1 MAKQKKEKSERLI
14 ASNKKA
20 YPDFFIDETY
30 EAGLVLTGTE
40 IKSIRT
46 NGLSLKEAY
55 VRIEEAE
62 AWVLGLHIKPYA
74 QGSYNNVDPDRPR
87 KLLLHKRQIRTLFD
101 HVKQKGNTIVPTKVY
116 FERGFVKIEIGVARG
131 KHTYDKRATIAK
143 QDADRDLQRAL
154 KARQRD

>member
-1 MAKQKKEKSERLI
+1 MAKQKTEDHARLI

-20 YPDFFIDETY
+20 YHDFFIDETY

-40 IKSIRT
+40 IKSIRA

-55 VRIEEAE
+55 VRIDGTE

-87 KLLLHKRQIRTLFD
+87 KLLLHKRQIRALFE
-101 HVKQKGNTIVPTKVY
+101 HVRQKGNTIVPTKLY

-131 KHTYDKRATIAK
+131 KHLYDKRASLA
-143 QDADRDLQRAL
+143 QRDVDRDVQRAL
-154 KARQRD
+154 KARQG

>member
-1 MAKQKKEKSERLI
+1 MAKGTPQKSERLI

-20 YPDFFIDETY
+20 YHDFFIDETW

-55 VRIEEAE
+55 VRIDGAE
-62 AWVLGLHIKPYA
+62 AWLLGLHIKPYA

-87 KLLLHKRQIRTLFD
+87 KLLLHKRQISKLFE
-101 HVKQKGNTIVPTKVY
+101 HVRQKGNTIVATKLY
-116 FERGFVKIEIGVARG
+116 YARGLVKVEIGVARG
-131 KHTYDKRATIAK
+131 KHLYDKRATAAK
-143 QDADRDLQRAL
+143 RDAQREIERTC
-154 KARQRD
+154 KERQR